1 MIKLEQEQHCDQQLR
16 QQQDDID
23 VDERL
28 STHSLYKFVNQVMQ
42 DTLYNKSSMLQDIHN
57 NRQTEISHLNGY
69 IVKKGRELNI
79 DVHSN
84 EDIVHR
90 INEIEIETKKRKASA
105 TLTK

>member
-1 MIKLEQEQHCDQQLR
+1 MIKLEQEQQP
-16 QQQDDID
+16 QDDID

-28 STHSLYKFVNQVMQ
+28 STHSLYRFVNQVMQ

-79 DVHSN
+79 NVHSN

-90 INEIEIETKKRKASA
+90 INEIEIETTKKRKASA
-105 TLTK
+105 TSTK